1 MPNDS
6 RGGGKPM
13 IPISRILFTSF
24 LISLTLTSCSQSSV
38 APSTSS
44 PTSTP
49 NSPVSTQAIYDI
61 DTSLTAKSIIVP
73 EEPEI
78 ELAFITSGYIE
89 HVNVQIGDT
98 VHAGDTLIQLDT
110 VVLAAQLARAESAV
124 KAAKA
129 EYEYRKSLAEKP
141 SQPSEI
147 LKLQAAVELA
157 VANVV
162 LAEADLVV
170 TQNMLKQTTLNAPID
185 GTILDVQAAPGEMVN
200 NGRAVIKMVD
210 LKDLQVETID
220 LREIDVPRIY
230 IEQPVSVYI
239 YALNMNV
246 EGVVIKISPQAT
258 LTGENRV
265 YKVSIRLNDQPKG
278 LMWGMSAETKFIV
291 DE

>member
-1 MPNDS
+1 
-6 RGGGKPM
+6 M

>member
-6 RGGGKPM
+6 RGGEKPM

-73 EEPEI
+73 AEPEI

-200 NGRAVIKMVD
+200 NGRTVIKMVD